1 VTSNISS
8 NGCRSDAREA
18 SFSGIDV
25 RPQEPGDA
33 CFWEWFAEPVF
44 SPNRQCQRRS
54 TSAAIESVRTPVV
67 LRPYLR
73 ARAQPKNQ
81 EPSFKDPETP
91 AAVGQHRPYSQSPIA
106 VIRSGDARAKTRW
119 SRTVLGVVS
128 SPPVSRSGVVEGT
141 AGRCSAR
148 GQAPG
153 SPRAL
158 PPLSARNGQ
167 HGHDLDRIARENG
180 KMRMLIE

>member
-1 VTSNISS
+1 M
-8 NGCRSDAREA
+8 SDAREV

-25 RPQEPGDA
+25 RPQEPGDV
-33 CFWEWFAEPVF
+33 CFWEWFAEPAF
-44 SPNRQCQRRS
+44 SPNRQRQRRS
-54 TSAAIESVRTPVV
+54 TSAAIMVRTPVV

-73 ARAQPKNQ
+73 PRAQPKTQ

-91 AAVGQHRPYSQSPIA
+91 AAGGQHRPYSQSPIA

-128 SPPVSRSGVVEGT
+128 SPPVSGLRCCRKHSWT
-141 AGRCSAR
+141 MQCPRAGSRF
-148 GQAPG
+148 PVT
-153 SPRAL
+153 PRAL
-158 PPLSARNGQ
+158 PPLSAWNGQ